1 MKKTISAILAAAIAA
16 SALTA
21 GGISVSAEE
30 NSKNYIY
37 GDADLDGAVTV
48 GDCTLVQKASVG
60 LEEFS
65 GLQKQIADVDGSG
78 DITVLDASCIQR
90 YIAGYTKKTG
100 KTGEEFTPQTQHRLL
115 KSVKATENS
124 GLK

>member
-78 DITVLDASCIQR
+78 EVNIDDATILQEFLAEYQVAYSI
-90 YIAGYTKKTG
+90 
-100 KTGEEFTPQTQHRLL
+100 GEVVTQ
-115 KSVKATENS
+115 
-124 GLK
+124 